1 MGGWWGVGGVAEG
14 LVCAYDGGMNQIH
27 ETAIVEGDVE
37 FGDGVEIGPYCVV
50 RGDVTL
56 GDGVRL
62 LSGVSVQGPVVIG
75 RETIVYPGAAIGYEP
90 QDYKFKP
97 GAETAGVVIG
107 EESILREHTT
117 VHAATKTDVP
127 TRVGDRVM
135 MMVGSHA
142 GHDAV
147 VGNDVI
153 LVNNALLA
161 GHTQVHDRV
170 ILSGGA
176 MLHQFCRVGY
186 GVMCSGGSILSNDVP
201 PFCMTAGRNMVVGL
215 NKVGMKRSGMA
226 SDEMEAVRRAYRD
239 VLRKNPPLSEMRE
252 MLDERAKE
260 SEAVAVIAEFVR
272 GAKRPLMPV
281 GGRKSQGRD

>member
-1 MGGWWGVGGVAEG
+1 MRRTYNGRMSEVHAS
-14 LVCAYDGGMNQIH
+14 
-27 ETAIVEGDVE
+27 AIVEGDVKLGE
-37 FGDGVEIGPYCVV
+37 GVEIGPFCVV

-62 LSGVSVQGPVVIG
+62 LSGVSVQGPAVIG
-75 RETIVYPGAAIGYEP
+75 KNTILYPGAAIGYEP

-107 EESILREHTT
+107 EDSILREHTT
-117 VHAATKTDVP
+117 VHASTKTDVP

-142 GHDAV
+142 GHDSV

-153 LVNNALLA
+153 LVNNVLLA
-161 GHTQVHDRV
+161 GHTEVHDRV
-170 ILSGGA
+170 VMSGGV
-176 MLHQFCRVGY
+176 MMHQFGRVGR

-215 NKVGMKRSGMA
+215 NKVGMRRSGM
-226 SDEMEAVRRAYRD
+226 SKDEMEAVRRAYRD
-239 VLRKNPPLSEMRE
+239 VLRKNPPLNEMRD
-252 MLDERAKE
+252 MLEERAQA
-260 SEAVAVIAEFVR
+260 SEAVRVMADFVR
-272 GAKRPLMPV
+272 DAKRPLMPV

>member
-1 MGGWWGVGGVAEG
+1 MS
-14 LVCAYDGGMNQIH
+14 QIH
-27 ETAIVEGDVE
+27 QTAIVEGDVKLGE
-37 FGDGVEIGPYCVV
+37 GVEIGPFCVV

-62 LSGVSVQGPVVIG
+62 LSGVSVQGPAVIG
-75 RETIVYPGAAIGYEP
+75 KNTILYPGSAVGYEP

-97 GAETAGVVIG
+97 GMETAGVVIG
-107 EESILREHTT
+107 EDSILREHTT
-117 VHAATKTDVP
+117 VHSASNTEKP

-142 GHDAV
+142 GHDAE

-153 LVNNALLA
+153 LVNNVLLA
-161 GHTQVHDRV
+161 GHTQVHDRAV
-170 ILSGGA
+170 LSGGV
-176 MLHQFCRVGY
+176 MLHQFGRVGR

-215 NKVGMKRSGMA
+215 NKVGMRRSGMA
-226 SDEMEAVRRAYRD
+226 KEEMEAVRQAYRD
-239 VLRKNPPLSEMRE
+239 VLRKNPPLSEMQE
-252 MLDERAKE
+252 MLDERAKD
-260 SEAVAVIAEFVR
+260 SAAVAEMAAFVR
-272 GAKRPLMPV
+272 DAKRPLMPV